1 MWSTICS
8 VLARCRIFLWPVL
21 QHGGHS
27 HLPFFAKIF
36 IRRPLGSTLSRQGLG
51 SGTCFFCAILFKDNT
66 HVYYMLY
73 SSYNLEVLIK
83 DLASVIWCL
92 NNWFL
97 RNMFKMVQM
106 MSWRSCSNFYGIRD
120 CNTLGIC
127 TILSYSIVGNVKAYI
142 KKLNDILMRKICTL
156 SWRILATRKKA
167 RRISVNEDVQVHTWT
182 GLMYKRMWIT

>member
-83 DLASVIWCL
+83 DLASVISLLFDASTMGFWS
-92 NNWFL
+92 
-97 RNMFKMVQM
+97 MFKMVQIFN
-106 MSWRSCSNFYGIRD
+106 RRHG
-120 CNTLGIC
+120 
-127 TILSYSIVGNVKAYI
+127 VKAYLTI
-142 KKLNDILMRKICTL
+142 WNAFLCGSFGCWNMWGSYSSFLMAL
-156 SWRILATRKKA
+156 LDVHLA
-167 RRISVNEDVQVHTWT
+167 
-182 GLMYKRMWIT
+182 M